1 MTELLLVFVI
11 GALGLAVGSFLN
23 VCIYRL
29 PRGQSVVGPASRC
42 PSCGRGLSWFENVP
56 VVSWILLGG
65 RCRTCRN
72 AISMMYP
79 TVEAITAFVFVLQCL
94 QVGWQ
99 PLLGV
104 RLVFVAVMIVLCV
117 IDLQTKILPDVITV
131 PGVAVGLVSSC
142 FLEPGWTS
150 SLVGMVAGGGILW
163 AVGRVYFLIRGQHG
177 MGMGDVKMLA
187 MIGAFLGWQSMLI
200 ALLLASLL
208 GSAVGVAMI
217 MLRQGGMQ
225 SALPFGSFMAVS
237 ALISISVG
245 QSLLRWYS
253 GFF

>member
-1 MTELLLVFVI
+1 M
-11 GALGLAVGSFLN
+11 
-23 VCIYRL
+23 
-29 PRGQSVVGPASRC
+29 VGPASRC
-42 PSCGRGLSWFENVP
+42 PSCGRGLRWFENVP

-79 TVEAITAFVFVLQCL
+79 TVEAVTAFVFALQCS

-150 SLVGMVAGGGILW
+150 SLVGMVAGGVILW
-163 AVGRVYFLIRGQHG
+163 ATGRVYFLIRGQYG
-177 MGMGDVKMLA
+177 MGMGDVKMIA
-187 MIGAFLGWQSMLI
+187 MIGFWMGLPTTIIIIILS
-200 ALLLASLL
+200 SLL
-208 GSAVGVAMI
+208 GSLVGIGLILFRKMDRNQLI
-217 MLRQGGMQ
+217 
-225 SALPFGSFMAVS
+225 PYGSFLSLTAII
-237 ALISISVG
+237 LWIYNIISYFYEFEKNI
-245 QSLLRWYS
+245 
-253 GFF
+253 FNF